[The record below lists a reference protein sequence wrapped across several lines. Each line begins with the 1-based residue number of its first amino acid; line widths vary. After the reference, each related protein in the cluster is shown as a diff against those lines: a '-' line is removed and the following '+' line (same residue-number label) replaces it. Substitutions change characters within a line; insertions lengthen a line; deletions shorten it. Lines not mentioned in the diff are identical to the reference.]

1 MFDEAIKLLQDNE
14 PELAIA
20 YIKAVLLNLPDKN
33 QLPLIDESV
42 NEEIVSTT
50 DFLERSGWIA

>member
-20 YIKAVLLNLPDKN
+20 YIKAVLLNRPDEN
-33 QLPLIDESV
+33 QLPLIESV
-42 NEEIVSTT
+42 KEDIVSTT

>member
-20 YIKAVLLNLPDKN
+20 YIKAVLLNRPDEN

-42 NEEIVSTT
+42 KEEIVSTT
-50 DFLERSGWIA
+50 DFLERSWWIA

>member
-20 YIKAVLLNLPDKN
+20 YIKAVLLNRQDEN
-33 QLPLIDESV
+33 QLPPIDESV
-42 NEEIVSTT
+42 KEEIVSTT